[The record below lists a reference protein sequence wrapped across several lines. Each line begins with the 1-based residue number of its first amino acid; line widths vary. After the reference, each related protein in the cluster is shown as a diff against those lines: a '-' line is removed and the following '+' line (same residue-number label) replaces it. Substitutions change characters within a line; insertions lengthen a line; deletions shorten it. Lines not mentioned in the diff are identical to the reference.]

1 MIKYRVEYHKKF
13 WKDLDK
19 LDKKHLDIFYKKLKK
34 IQENPERQKRLSG
47 MKNSYREAITKNIRL
62 IYCLEG
68 KIIKML
74 IIDTH
79 EEAYDEFLK
88 RLYSLR

>member
-1 MIKYRVEYHKKF
+1 
-13 WKDLDK
+13 
-19 LDKKHLDIFYKKLKK
+19 
-34 IQENPERQKRLSG
+34 

-88 RLYSLR
+88 RVYSLR